1 MLALLKYLKLLPL
14 FKDAVT
20 SYKEEEGQPVPA
32 ILHRRVFGAVIL
44 LIGTAVAIYFGV
56 EGDVFT
62 ANLGKIIESLDGII
76 SAALVL
82 YGAVM
87 MIVGQIKSKRNEP

>member
-14 FKDAVT
+14 FKDAV
-20 SYKEEEGQPVPA
+20 SAYKEEEGKPVPA
-32 ILHRRVFGAVIL
+32 ILHRRVFGAIIL
-44 LIGTAVAIYFGV
+44 LVGTGIAVYYGI

-62 ANLGKIIESLDGII
+62 ANLGKITESLDSII

-82 YGAVM
+82 YGAIM
-87 MIVGQIKSKRNEP
+87 MIIGQIKSKRA